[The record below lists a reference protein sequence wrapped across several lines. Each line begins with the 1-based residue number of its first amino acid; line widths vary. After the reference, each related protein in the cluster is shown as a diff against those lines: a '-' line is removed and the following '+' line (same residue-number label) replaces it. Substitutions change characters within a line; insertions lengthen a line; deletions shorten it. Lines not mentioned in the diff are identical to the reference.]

1 MTQVNRTILTLDEFT
16 IQSIRTLPH
25 ATGEL
30 SSLLRDI
37 GLAAKRV
44 NVEVNKAGLVDIL
57 GDAGSVNVQGEEVKK
72 LDVYA
77 NNQFIGVLQRGVS
90 CAGIASEELDDFL
103 GFDDDASRDSK
114 YVCLFDPLDG
124 SGNIDVNVSIGT
136 IFSIYK
142 RITPLGSPVTLEDF
156 LQPGNR
162 QVAAGYVV
170 YGSSTML
177 VYATRR
183 GVNGFTLDP
192 SIGEFCLS
200 HPDIKCPEKGK
211 IYSVNHGN
219 FFQYNEGVKKYI
231 NLCQNKTKADGG
243 PYTQRYIGSMVADVH
258 RNLIKGGLFMY
269 PGTTDKPKGK
279 LRLLYESNPFAF
291 IVEVAGGRATDGTQR
306 ILDIVPTELHQ
317 RTPLFIGSKNMM
329 AELESCTGKETV
341 NQPA

>member
-1 MTQVNRTILTLDEFT
+1 MNVNRTIKTLDEFT
-16 IQSIRTLPH
+16 IQSLRQFPQ

-57 GDAGSVNVQGEEVKK
+57 GDHGTMNVQGEEVKK
-72 LDVYA
+72 LDIFA
-77 NNQFIGVLQRGVS
+77 NNQFVGVLQHGIS
-90 CAGIASEELDDFL
+90 CAGIASEELDDFVA
-103 GFDDDASRDSK
+103 FDDDISKNSK

-136 IFSIYK
+136 IFAVY
-142 RITPLGSPVTLEDF
+142 RRVSPRGTLATREDF
-156 LQPGNR
+156 LQKGRN
-162 QVAAGYVV
+162 QVAAGYMV
-170 YGSSTML
+170 YGSSTMM
-177 VYATRR
+177 VYATKR
-183 GVNGFTLDP
+183 GVNGFTLDQ

-200 HPDIKCPEKGK
+200 HPNIKCPDRGK
-211 IYSVNHGN
+211 FYSVNHGN
-219 FFQYNEGVKKYI
+219 FFQYSEDVRRYI
-231 NLCQNKTKADGG
+231 NTCQNKTKESGG

-291 IVEVAGGRATDGTQR
+291 IVEVAGGKATDGNMP
-306 ILDIVPTELHQ
+306 ILDIIPTELHQ
-317 RTPLFIGSKNMM
+317 RTPLFIGSKGMM
-329 AELESCTGKETV
+329 QDLEECMASARKEMV
-341 NQPA
+341 

>member
-1 MTQVNRTILTLDEFT
+1 MIVNRNIRTLDEFT
-16 IQSIRTLPH
+16 IQSLRQFPH

-57 GDAGSVNVQGEEVKK
+57 GDYGTTNVQGEEVKK
-72 LDVYA
+72 LDIFA
-77 NNQFIGVLQRGVS
+77 NNQFMGVLQRGVS
-90 CAGIASEELDDFL
+90 CAGIASEELDDFVP
-103 GFDDDASRDSK
+103 FDDAISKNSK

-124 SGNIDVNVSIGT
+124 SGNIDVNISIGT
-136 IFSIYK
+136 IFGIYRRVSDK
-142 RITPLGSPVTLEDF
+142 GTLANQEDF
-156 LQPGNR
+156 LQKGR
-162 QVAAGYVV
+162 AQVAAGYIV

-200 HPDIKCPEKGK
+200 HPDIKCPDDGK

-219 FFQYNEGVKKYI
+219 FFQYTDGVRKYI
-231 NLCQNKTKADGG
+231 NSCQNKTKENGG

-269 PGTTDKPKGK
+269 PGTTDKPNGK
-279 LRLLYESNPFAF
+279 LRLLYECNPFAF
-291 IVEVAGGRATDGTQR
+291 ITEVAGGRATDGTQP
-306 ILDIVPTELHQ
+306 ILDIMPTELHQ
-317 RTPLFIGSKNMM
+317 RTPFFVGSNKMM
-329 AELESCTGKETV
+329 DELEAAVSSVEQQET
-341 NQPA
+341 A